1 MKSILF
7 SALLFLSAT
16 CHGQKIWFQDDF
28 NDYSKGWF
36 DSNIN
41 TPEMKRRIAEG
52 KFYMEQIG
60 GGTNW
65 SVIGFWTD
73 PTKDFS
79 LTSNM
84 MQSQGN
90 DGNGF
95 GVVVFGA
102 NDKRYFFLIKP
113 SRPSF
118 YVGYEQRGT
127 WTESKNWTASPFVN
141 GQQVPNKLEVIRK
154 GDRISFV
161 LNDHEVFGANQNEGF
176 QEMLSVSFYGIVTL
190 VPMKIEVDDFIFRQ
204 NNTINVI
211 PNAPAGLRRT
221 NLGATVNSV
230 YVEKTPLISH
240 DGKTLYF
247 TVGGDPANF
256 NRGDDIYM
264 STGSNDTVW
273 SQRTWM
279 GTPLNNTWPNSV
291 ISVSPDNNTMILMNT
306 YLPDGSPKGSGI
318 STSNKTRDGWSV
330 PTDVVIRNYYNKGS
344 SNEFCLSADGKVLL
358 MSLQRDDTYGSNDLY
373 ISFLKEN
380 GEYSEPRNLGPN
392 VNTFLGEATP
402 FMAADGVSLYFASQG
417 HPGYGSTDIF
427 VTKRL
432 DSTWT
437 SWSKPQ
443 NMGPGINST
452 AWDAYYTVPASGQY
466 AYMVSQLNSIGLI
479 DIFRIKLPTALKPK
493 PVVLIYGKVLN
504 SDTKEP
510 IEARIV
516 YNILST
522 NKESGIAVSNVKDGT
537 YKIVLPASAAY
548 SFLAMKDKFYS
559 VSENIDLRGLK
570 EYKEIER
577 NLYLAPIAVGETI
590 RLNNLF
596 FDFSKSALRSESAA
610 ELERVIKLL
619 TDNPNMVIEI
629 SGHTDNVGGDLSNN
643 KLSFDRATAVK
654 TYLVNKGFKATRI
667 QVKGYGKTKPV
678 GSNDTEA
685 GRQEN
690 RRVEFRILKK

>member
-1 MKSILF
+1 MKSILL
-7 SALLFLSAT
+7 SAFLFLSTT
-16 CHGQKIWFQDDF
+16 CPGQKIWFQDDF

-41 TPEMKRRIAEG
+41 APEMKRRIADG

-60 GGTNW
+60 GGINW

-84 MQSQGN
+84 MQSQGS

-127 WTESKNWTASPFVN
+127 WTVSKDWTASPFVN
-141 GQQVPNKLEVIRK
+141 GQQVQNKLEVIRK
-154 GDRISFV
+154 GDKLSFV
-161 LNDHEVFGANQNEGF
+161 LNDHEVFGTNLNEGF
-176 QEMLSVSFYGIVTL
+176 REMLSVSFYGIVTL

-211 PNAPAGLRRT
+211 PNAPTGLQRT
-221 NLGATVNSV
+221 NLGATVNSIH
-230 YVEKTPLISH
+230 VEKTPLISH

-264 STGSNDTVW
+264 SAVTNDTVW

-279 GTPLNNTWPNSV
+279 GTPLNNIWPNSV

-344 SNEFCLSADGKVLL
+344 SNEYCSSADGKVLF
-358 MSLQRDDTYGSNDLY
+358 MSLQRDDTYGSNDIY

-380 GEYSEPRNLGPN
+380 GEYSEPRNLGPT

-466 AYMVSQLNSIGLI
+466 AYVVSQLNSIGLI

-537 YKIVLPASAAY
+537 YKIVLPASQAY

-559 VSENIDLRGLK
+559 VSENIDLRGLQ

-643 KLSFDRATAVK
+643 KLSFNRATAVK
-654 TYLVNKGFKATRI
+654 TYLVDKGFKATRI
-667 QVKGYGKTKPV
+667 QAKGYGKTKPV